1 MDRLKIQISQHGEA
15 TIVTLSGAAD
25 MNEVFVL
32 DKKINELLKGSSHTI
47 LFELSELNFTC
58 SLGLSTLIKTLRIC
72 RDHGGECCLINP
84 HSHIQRILKTTRLD
98 KLFRIFPSAETA
110 LAEMKHE

>member
-15 TIVTLSGAAD
+15 TIVNLSGAAD

-98 KLFRIFPSAETA
+98 KLFRIFPNEETA